1 VRSALL
7 VHGLGR
13 TPVSMFPLAGVVRRA
28 KLTPHFFGYSPALE
42 PLDRI
47 LRRLVK
53 TLNRVRPAFV
63 VTHSLGGVLTRL
75 ALPQATHLPQHLNM
89 LAPPN
94 RPPRAAAYFWRWLPF
109 RLFSGTC
116 GRFLAHAGEYDRLQA
131 PSVPCTVIAGTAGP
145 VGRFSPFGMEPND
158 GVVSVSETELPGAE
172 TVLVPAWHTW
182 IMAHPQVKARVAAI
196 MTARLSPTE

>member
-1 VRSALL
+1 MKSVLL

-13 TPVSMFPLAGVVRRA
+13 TPFSMFPLAGVVRRA
-28 KLTPHFFGYSPALE
+28 KLTPHFFWYSPPLE

-47 LRRLVK
+47 LRRLVNA
-53 TLNRVRPAFV
+53 LNKVRPAFV
-63 VTHSLGGVLTRL
+63 VTHSLGGILTRL
-75 ALPQATHLPQHLNM
+75 ALPQATHLPRRLVM

-116 GRFLAHAGEYDRLQA
+116 GRFLAHAAEYDRL
-131 PSVPCTVIAGTAGP
+131 SVPTIPCTVIAGTAGP
-145 VGRFSPFGMEPND
+145 VGRLSPFGMEPND
-158 GVVSVSETELPGAE
+158 GVVSVGETVLPGAV

-182 IMAHPQVKARVAAI
+182 IMTRPEVKAQVAAI
-196 MTARLSPTE
+196 MTAGLAPSE